1 VLRQCY
7 KLILNNIFGR
17 MLMAQPDVDVRIVS
31 LRELMDLEPR
41 LVFCPRLVEKPDAND
56 EGGIYVV
63 EIRATEKT
71 RNNHLSPS
79 GGAAV
84 LAYGQMRIFDFAQ
97 EVRRVGGK
105 PLYKDTDS
113 VIFARPSASAIDPS
127 WLGSD
132 LGLFKDE
139 LEDKVKK
146 HKLGRLLGFVA
157 VTQKLYAFR
166 FEAGWRYYKQSG
178 EPLTAEERARFEVIA
193 CKGCRIGAN
202 LDVVHYDSLRALVTG
217 ENVPASG
224 LKWIEAGDATPTSG
238 DELFKEELSV
248 ALQSETEFTQEE
260 WQAFGISDLRM
271 HHFIK
276 SGQTHFKPAVAGL
289 DVKKTQ
295 MRRSQELEVSWIEGG
310 ATLRG
315 VLDKRTPRVDAEGG
329 PQIEVDRGLR
339 FIATDPLGQA
349 VAT

>member
-1 VLRQCY
+1 VIRALRFEKAPYMREFIERVFHYKCEQDAWKKAKDPRYNAVLRKCY

-17 MLMAQPDVDVRIVS
+17 MLMAQPDVDVRIVTF
-31 LRELMDLEPR
+31 RELMDLEPR
-41 LVFCPRLVEKPDAND
+41 LVFRPRLVTEPDANG

-63 EIRATEKT
+63 EIRAAEKK
-71 RNNHLSPS
+71 RSSHLSPS

-84 LAYGQMRIFDFAQ
+84 LAYGQMRIFAFAQ
-97 EVRRVGGK
+97 EVLRVGGK
-105 PLYKDTDS
+105 PLYMDTDS

-202 LDVVHYDSLRALVTG
+202 LDVVHYDSLRSLVTG
-217 ENVPASG
+217 ERDTLG
-224 LKWIEAGDATPTSG
+224 
-238 DELFKEELSV
+238 
-248 ALQSETEFTQEE
+248 
-260 WQAFGISDLRM
+260 
-271 HHFIK
+271 
-276 SGQTHFKPAVAGL
+276 
-289 DVKKTQ
+289 VKKTQ
-295 MRRSQELEVSWIEGG
+295 MRRSQELDVSWLEGP

-315 VLDKRTPRVDAEGG
+315 VLDKRTPRVDAEGR
-329 PQIEVDRGLR
+329 PRIDVDRGLR
-339 FIATDPLGQA
+339 FIATDPLGQEA

>member
-1 VLRQCY
+1 
-7 KLILNNIFGR
+7 
-17 MLMAQPDVDVRIVS
+17 MAQPDVDVKIVDFD
-31 LRELMDLEPR
+31 ELMKLEPR
-41 LVFCPRLVEKPDAND
+41 LVYRPRLVTEPDANG

-63 EIRATEKT
+63 EVRAAEKK
-71 RNNHLSPS
+71 RSNHLSPS

-84 LAYGQMRIFDFAQ
+84 LAYGQMRIFAFAQ
-97 EVRRVGGK
+97 EVLRVGGK
-105 PLYKDTDS
+105 PLYMDTDS
-113 VIFARPSASAIDPS
+113 VIFARPSSSHIDPS
-127 WLGSD
+127 WLGSN

-157 VTQKLYAFR
+157 VTQKLYAFQ
-166 FEAGWRYYKQSG
+166 FEAGWRYYKESG
-178 EPLTAEERARFEVIA
+178 EPLTSEERARFEVIA

-315 VLDKRTPRVDAEGG
+315 VLDKRTPRVDAEGT
-329 PQIEVDRGLR
+329 PLIAVDRGLR

-349 VAT
+349 TVAT